1 MYLLTSAIIDSILD
15 KYTEKVNSKSGY
27 YKIPYESWR
36 LLKKLASSDLIFEVE
51 TKLKNQE
58 IHLCLTSDSLHYE
71 IPVTYGFVDV
81 MKERLIKMTDTNSTY
96 PMPAKKKTALNMNF
110 DFGPINDGVA
120 ISPYGLAILAADGR
134 WLTYNPATAQT
145 VEVTGFTFDFKG
157 MIYKIPA
164 TIKDISVGDL
174 IIHQKKPMYVTEI
187 TDSNIGVVDIINS
200 EVKTVIPITNMFG
213 FNFITKIVSFLNFG
227 SSTPTEEQPFGNI
240 MPIIMASMVFNEDED
255 STFGNM
261 DMSKLMMISMLSG
274 NPNPFGNMFN
284 FNLNTQN
291 K

>member
-1 MYLLTSAIIDSILD
+1 MYLLPSALIDSILN
-15 KYTEKVNSKSGY
+15 KYTERVNSKSGY

-51 TKLKNQE
+51 TKLKNEE

-71 IPVTYGFVDV
+71 IPVTYGFVNV

-110 DFGPINDGVA
+110 DFGPINEGVA

-157 MIYKIPA
+157 IPA
-164 TIKDISVGDL
+164 TIKDISAGDL

-240 MPIIMASMVFNEDED
+240 MASMVFNEDED

-274 NPNPFGNMFN
+274 NSNPFGNMFN

>member
-1 MYLLTSAIIDSILD
+1 
-15 KYTEKVNSKSGY
+15 
-27 YKIPYESWR
+27 
-36 LLKKLASSDLIFEVE
+36 
-51 TKLKNQE
+51 
-58 IHLCLTSDSLHYE
+58 
-71 IPVTYGFVDV
+71 
-81 MKERLIKMTDTNSTY
+81 
-96 PMPAKKKTALNMNF
+96 
-110 DFGPINDGVA
+110 
-120 ISPYGLAILAADGR
+120 
-134 WLTYNPATAQT
+134 
-145 VEVTGFTFDFKG
+145 

-164 TIKDISVGDL
+164 TIKDISAGDL

-240 MPIIMASMVFNEDED
+240 MPIIMVFNEDED

-274 NPNPFGNMFN
+274 NSNPFN

>member
-1 MYLLTSAIIDSILD
+1 MYLLPSALIDSILN
-15 KYTEKVNSKSGY
+15 KYTERVNSKSGY

-51 TKLKNQE
+51 TKLKNGE

-71 IPVTYGFVDV
+71 
-81 MKERLIKMTDTNSTY
+81 
-96 PMPAKKKTALNMNF
+96 
-110 DFGPINDGVA
+110 
-120 ISPYGLAILAADGR
+120 
-134 WLTYNPATAQT
+134 
-145 VEVTGFTFDFKG
+145 
-157 MIYKIPA
+157 
-164 TIKDISVGDL
+164 
-174 IIHQKKPMYVTEI
+174 
-187 TDSNIGVVDIINS
+187 
-200 EVKTVIPITNMFG
+200 IPITNMFG

-274 NPNPFGNMFN
+274 NSNPFGNMFN

>member
-1 MYLLTSAIIDSILD
+1 MYLLPSALIDSILN
-15 KYTEKVNSKSGY
+15 KYTERVNSKSGY

-51 TKLKNQE
+51 TKLKNGE

-71 IPVTYGFVDV
+71 IPVTYGFVNV
-81 MKERLIKMTDTNSTY
+81 MKERLIKMTDTNSAY

-110 DFGPINDGVA
+110 DFGPINEGVA
-120 ISPYGLAILAADGR
+120 ISPYGLAVLTADYR

-145 VEVTGFTFDFKG
+145 
-157 MIYKIPA
+157 
-164 TIKDISVGDL
+164 
-174 IIHQKKPMYVTEI
+174 
-187 TDSNIGVVDIINS
+187 IGVVDIINS

-240 MPIIMASMVFNEDED
+240 MPIIMVFNEDED

-274 NPNPFGNMFN
+274 NSNPFGNMFN

>member
-1 MYLLTSAIIDSILD
+1 MNRGD
-15 KYTEKVNSKSGY
+15 
-27 YKIPYESWR
+27 
-36 LLKKLASSDLIFEVE
+36 IFEVE
-51 TKLKNQE
+51 TKLKNGE

-71 IPVTYGFVDV
+71 IPVTYGFVNV
-81 MKERLIKMTDTNSTY
+81 MKERLIKMTDTNSAY

-110 DFGPINDGVA
+110 DFGPINEGVA
-120 ISPYGLAILAADGR
+120 ISPYGLAVLTADYR

-157 MIYKIPA
+157 MIYKIP
-164 TIKDISVGDL
+164 DISAGDL
-174 IIHQKKPMYVTEI
+174 IIHQKKPMY

-240 MPIIMASMVFNEDED
+240 MPIIMASMVFNE
-255 STFGNM
+255 M

-274 NPNPFGNMFN
+274 NSNPFGN
-284 FNLNTQN
+284 NLNTQN